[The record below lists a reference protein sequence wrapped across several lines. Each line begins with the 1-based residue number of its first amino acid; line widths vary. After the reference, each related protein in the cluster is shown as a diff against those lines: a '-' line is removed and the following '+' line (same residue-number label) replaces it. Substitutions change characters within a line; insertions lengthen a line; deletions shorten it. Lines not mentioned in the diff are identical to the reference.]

1 MTKPTGRPRGRPKT
15 KEYVTLM
22 ARVSQDLADRVK
34 VYRSHKRQTMSD
46 VLRDGLELLLE
57 QEHEQAPLYV
67 YDRKGGKSSMMSD
80 TKEEGADIM
89 SDRKDAMTVNMSD
102 TKEESTGRL
111 RRARSAKVSDT
122 KGDRVAITSDTK
134 ADVPTMVSDTKEAQT
149 AGTPEPAIL
158 SDRNIPTFDPSKYC
172 LGKLCPRAHEHGTT
186 GQSLLKISNRH
197 CPACDR
203 EKWHEK
209 GSAQRQAKHQAPPA
223 ASPAAPVPARR
234 AARKAQRV

>member
-67 YDRKGGKSSMMSD
+67 YDRKGEKPSMMSD
-80 TKEEGADIM
+80 TKEEIADIM
-89 SDRKDAMTVNMSD
+89 SDSKDAETVNMSD
-102 TKEESTGRL
+102 TKEERAGRL

-122 KGDRVAITSDTK
+122 KGDMSAIT
-134 ADVPTMVSDTKEAQT
+134 SDTKEAQT

-209 GSAQRQAKHQAPPA
+209 GSAQRQAKHQGPPA
-223 ASPAAPVPARR
+223 ASPASATPAPARR
-234 AARKAQRV
+234 PTRTAPRA

>member
-67 YDRKGGKSSMMSD
+67 YDRKGEKPSMMSD
-80 TKEEGADIM
+80 TKEEIADIM
-89 SDRKDAMTVNMSD
+89 SDSKDAETVNMSD
-102 TKEESTGRL
+102 TKEERAGRL

-122 KGDRVAITSDTK
+122 KGDMSAIT
-134 ADVPTMVSDTKEAQT
+134 SDTKEAQT

-223 ASPAAPVPARR
+223 ARPAAPVPARR
-234 AARKAQRV
+234 AARTAQRV

>member
-67 YDRKGGKSSMMSD
+67 YDMKGEKPSMMSD
-80 TKEEGADIM
+80 TKEEIADIM
-89 SDRKDAMTVNMSD
+89 SDSKDAETVNMSD
-102 TKEESTGRL
+102 TKEERAGRL

-122 KGDRVAITSDTK
+122 KGDMSAIT
-134 ADVPTMVSDTKEAQT
+134 SDTKEAQT

-186 GQSLLKISNRH
+186 GQSL
-197 CPACDR
+197 
-203 EKWHEK
+203 
-209 GSAQRQAKHQAPPA
+209 
-223 ASPAAPVPARR
+223 
-234 AARKAQRV
+234 

>member
-67 YDRKGGKSSMMSD
+67 YDRKGEKPSMMSD
-80 TKEEGADIM
+80 TKEESADIM

-102 TKEESTGRL
+102 TKEERAGRL

-122 KGDRVAITSDTK
+122 KGDMSAIT
-134 ADVPTMVSDTKEAQT
+134 SDTKEAQT

-223 ASPAAPVPARR
+223 ARPAAPVPARR
-234 AARKAQRV
+234 AARTAQRV

>member
-67 YDRKGGKSSMMSD
+67 YDRKGEKPSMMSD
-80 TKEEGADIM
+80 TKEEIADIM
-89 SDRKDAMTVNMSD
+89 SDSKDAATVDMSD
-102 TKEESTGRL
+102 TKEERAGRL

-122 KGDRVAITSDTK
+122 KGDMSAIT
-134 ADVPTMVSDTKEAQT
+134 SDTKEAQT

-209 GSAQRQAKHQAPPA
+209 GSARRQAKHPAPPA
-223 ASPAAPVPARR
+223 ARPAAPVPARR
-234 AARKAQRV
+234 AARTAPRA

>member
-67 YDRKGGKSSMMSD
+67 YDRKGEKPSMMSD
-80 TKEEGADIM
+80 TKEEIADIM
-89 SDRKDAMTVNMSD
+89 SDSKDAETVNMSD
-102 TKEESTGRL
+102 TKEERAGRL

-122 KGDRVAITSDTK
+122 KGDRAAIT
-134 ADVPTMVSDTKEAQT
+134 SDTKEAQT

-223 ASPAAPVPARR
+223 ARPAAREPARR
-234 AARKAQRV
+234 TRQTQPA

>member
-67 YDRKGGKSSMMSD
+67 YDRKGEKPSMMSD
-80 TKEEGADIM
+80 TKEEIADIM
-89 SDRKDAMTVNMSD
+89 SDSKDAATVDMSD
-102 TKEESTGRL
+102 TKEERAGRL

-122 KGDRVAITSDTK
+122 KGDMSAIT
-134 ADVPTMVSDTKEAQT
+134 SDTKEAQT

-172 LGKLCPRAHEHGTT
+172 LGKLCPRGHEHGTT
-186 GQSLLKISNRH
+186 GQSLLKMSNRH

-209 GSAQRQAKHQAPPA
+209 GSAQRQAKQKPPQR
-223 ASPAAPVPARR
+223 PRR
-234 AARKAQRV
+234 

>member
-67 YDRKGGKSSMMSD
+67 YDRKGEKPSMMSD
-80 TKEEGADIM
+80 TKEEIADIM
-89 SDRKDAMTVNMSD
+89 SDSKDAATVDMSD
-102 TKEESTGRL
+102 TKEERAGRL

-122 KGDRVAITSDTK
+122 KGDMSAIT
-134 ADVPTMVSDTKEAQT
+134 SDTKEAQT

-223 ASPAAPVPARR
+223 ARPAAPVPARR
-234 AARKAQRV
+234 AARTAPRA